1 MQITIYALQSYLL
14 GHYCGWA
21 NEQSLFMKLVEDNF
35 REQRKMS
42 WYGEQ
47 LNITPKYLYGVV
59 KQVSHR
65 TPTDWIDDYVT
76 LEIKLL
82 LKNSTYSIKEI
93 AQALHFSSQS
103 FLGKYFKDRVGV
115 SPKDYRKS

>member
-1 MQITIYALQSYLL
+1 
-14 GHYCGWA
+14 
-21 NEQSLFMKLVEDNF
+21 MKLVEDNF